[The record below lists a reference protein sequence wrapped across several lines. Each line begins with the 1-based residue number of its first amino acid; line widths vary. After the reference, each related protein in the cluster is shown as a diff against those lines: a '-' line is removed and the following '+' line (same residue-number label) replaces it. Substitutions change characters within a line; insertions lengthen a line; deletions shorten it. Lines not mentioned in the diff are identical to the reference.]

1 LTLIAL
7 HRLVTTDGSLSE
19 LYDYHLVENPALTTA
34 QKHNLQ
40 IIFDDL
46 REDTDSYS
54 EEVAQ
59 AIFDKIVIREQART
73 VAQAAIEV
81 INGQSD
87 DLLRLRTSLDSIET
101 DSAANSLVPVTDD
114 LEEIVD
120 GADSVVRWR
129 FNVEELAARA
139 KGGGP
144 GLFAVIAARPEVGKT
159 ASWISLS
166 CSPGGFCEQGALVHA
181 IVNEEPGIRTKS
193 RALSACT
200 GMVGSEIKAKNKEAQ
215 ASYDKIKGK
224 FQVYDAVGGVTLQQV
239 QNHVE
244 KHKPDIL
251 VIDQLD
257 KVKLDEDFDSGHE
270 RLRAIYTRARELAKA
285 NGIFVIGISQ
295 LSAEAE
301 GRANPDLS
309 MFEGSKT
316 GKGAE
321 CDLAILIGF
330 NPLMQGEWYRQW
342 NLAKNKI
349 TGDHGAVTMQLD
361 QKLSRYT
368 E

>member
-1 LTLIAL
+1 
-7 HRLVTTDGSLSE
+7 VSLSE

-40 IIFDDL
+40 ILFDDL

-81 INGQSD
+81 INGNRD
-87 DLLRLRTSLDSIET
+87 DLDRLRSSLDNLDHNT
-101 DSAANSLVPVTDD
+101 GGDALVAVTDD

-120 GADSVVRWR
+120 GADSIVKWT
-129 FNVEELAARA
+129 FNVEGLRQRA

-144 GLFAVIAARPEVGKT
+144 GLFAIIAARPEVGKT
-159 ASWISLS
+159 ASWVSLS

-181 IVNEEPGIRTKS
+181 IVNEEPGIRTKA
-193 RALSACT
+193 RALSSCT
-200 GMVGSEIKAKNKEAQ
+200 GMVGSEIKANPGQAQ
-215 ASYDKIKGK
+215 AAYNRIKGK
-224 FQVYDAVGGVTLQQV
+224 FQVYDAANVTLGQLQA
-239 QNHVE
+239 HVS
-244 KHKPDIL
+244 KSKPDIL
-251 VIDQLD
+251 IIDQLD

-321 CDLAILIGF
+321 CDLAILIGY